1 MEDQEL
7 EALRAKRMAE
17 MQAKAVSTSKYS
29 RYEENFLVEITT
41 RIAKNQNRNKLNFIS
56 GCWWSW
62 QNGR

>member
-17 MQAKAVSTSKYS
+17 MQAKAVSTSKYCS
-29 RYEENFLVEITT
+29 YDEKFLVEIYKNN
-41 RIAKNQNRNKLNFIS
+41 RIAKKQYHNKLNFIA

-62 QNGR
+62 

>member
-29 RYEENFLVEITT
+29 SYDEKLLVKITT
-41 RIAKNQNRNKLNFIS
+41 RIAKN
-56 GCWWSW
+56 
-62 QNGR
+62 

>member
-29 RYEENFLVEITT
+29 RYDEKFLVEIPH
-41 RIAKNQNRNKLNFIS
+41 LNYKS
-56 GCWWSW
+56 C
-62 QNGR
+62 

>member
-17 MQAKAVSTSKYS
+17 MQAKAVSTSKHCTYD
-29 RYEENFLVEITT
+29 EKCLVEITT

>member
-29 RYEENFLVEITT
+29 SYDKKILIEIPHLF
-41 RIAKNQNRNKLNFIS
+41 INYKN
-56 GCWWSW
+56 C
-62 QNGR
+62 

>member
-29 RYEENFLVEITT
+29 SYDEKLLVKI
-41 RIAKNQNRNKLNFIS
+41 NKKLQELLRTKIVTN
-56 GCWWSW
+56 
-62 QNGR
+62 